1 VTVTWQSVA
10 GVRYLLECSTNLSAI
25 PRFTPLA
32 TSLPGQPGTTTYI
45 DTNAIGAGPFFYRVG
60 VGDWT
65 MRKPFPKQTLVGA
78 GQFAIAGTNDA
89 RSCNRTPGR
98 PVGRSAVA

>member
-1 VTVTWQSVA
+1 MGQKRLDPRAADRALPLCVSLSSLRLTSVFGIRATRADEHSSVTVTWQSVA

-60 VGDWT
+60 VG
-65 MRKPFPKQTLVGA
+65 
-78 GQFAIAGTNDA
+78 N
-89 RSCNRTPGR
+89 
-98 PVGRSAVA
+98 